1 MNDTTQYSAR
11 DAASPAKTSNLAIAS
26 LIMGLT
32 SLVICVL
39 WPILALPAIFC
50 GVAALV
56 KISRSN
62 GSMKGNAFAIAGIVT
77 PIVMLFFMPFILAIL
92 MPALSKTKHI
102 AHRTVCATNL
112 KTLSLAMIVY
122 ANDNENRLPFSDNWC
137 DVLIQ
142 EADVSPKSFLCLGD
156 DAVEGQS
163 SYALNR
169 NAAET
174 LFRNLPPN
182 MVLLFETSDGQTAGR
197 HWNLVGGPESITTEH
212 HKGDGCNVAFV
223 DGHIE
228 FVRADRIHT
237 LRWTPD

>member
-1 MNDTTQYSAR
+1 MNDTTQSSVPA
-11 DAASPAKTSNLAIAS
+11 AASPAKTSNLAIAS

-50 GVAALV
+50 GVAALI

-62 GSMKGNAFAIAGIVT
+62 GSLKGNAFAITGIVI
-77 PIVMLFFMPFILAIL
+77 PVVMLFFMPFILAIL

-102 AHRTVCATNL
+102 AHRSVCATNL
-112 KTLSLAMIVY
+112 RTLSLAMIIY
-122 ANDNENRLPFSDNWC
+122 ANDNGDRLPFSDNWS

-142 EADVSPKSFLCLGD
+142 KADVSPKSFLCPGD
-156 DAVEGQS
+156 DAVVGQS

-169 NAAET
+169 NAAEKHVRK
-174 LFRNLPPN
+174 LRPD
-182 MVLLFETSDGQTAGR
+182 MVLLFETSAGQTAAR

-212 HKGDGCNVAFV
+212 HNGEGCNVVFV
-223 DGHIE
+223 DGHTE
-228 FVRADRIHT
+228 FIPADRIHT